1 MKCIFFIAIEI
12 VLQYHLNCVYFSYV
26 ESAKTLSR
34 ETNLDMNKFE
44 VCDNVSLETVLM
56 EYEAY
61 YHVKFQRYPKITKKL
76 VQSKHDCLDSFCIY
90 QALIEDD

>member
-1 MKCIFFIAIEI
+1 
-12 VLQYHLNCVYFSYV
+12 LNCVSISSYI

-76 VQSKHDCLDSFCIY
+76 TQSKTFSP
-90 QALIEDD
+90 ALLLLTLQCCKLLGIDASYTFLIQESR